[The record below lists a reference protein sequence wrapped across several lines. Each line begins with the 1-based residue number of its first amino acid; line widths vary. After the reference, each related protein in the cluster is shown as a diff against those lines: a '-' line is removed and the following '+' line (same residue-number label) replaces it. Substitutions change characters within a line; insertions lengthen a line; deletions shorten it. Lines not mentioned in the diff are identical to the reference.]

1 VTEPVLL
8 FPWTS
13 GVAGLVLFLIGAL
26 AARKRTFRRRAL
38 VAALVWFVAI
48 IAALSL
54 GRAATNCR

>member
-1 VTEPVLL
+1 M

-38 VAALVWFVAI
+38 VAVAVWLVALVSAFV
-48 IAALSL
+48 L
-54 GRAATNCR
+54 GNTATNCR